1 MKRNTITAIFLLLAL
16 LFTGCAG
23 GETVTA
29 PPLREPAGM
38 EQDIVA
44 VTRGSIG
51 RVQTFSGLVMPE
63 IRELSFSVAG
73 PITEVLV
80 SVGSQVKSGQPLA
93 KLNTASL
100 ESALA
105 SARDQLEYSDT
116 EHELNRKKR
125 ELQMD
130 IARLELEELKS
141 YGVSS
146 TTRKLKEAQ
155 IRELENQMEEFE
167 GLWALNREDMVR
179 RIEELEKQVNAGVL
193 AAPCDGTV
201 VHCAAA
207 EGSYAMANNALIWLA
222 AADTARIRTDYL
234 TAEQVS
240 RATELYAM
248 VDGYR
253 VEVEYVP
260 LARKEYL
267 AMKAS
272 GDVMQ
277 STFLVKEAN
286 GHPVE
291 AGMEVI
297 LFLTTDQVEDALLLP
312 ANAVHR
318 DTGGFYVYCVTPE
331 GRERRTVTRGVVTDA
346 LVQIDQG
353 LEEGDQVYVG
363 N

>member
-1 MKRNTITAIFLLLAL
+1 MKRNTIIAIFLLLAL

-23 GETVTA
+23 TEAMQA

-38 EQDIVA
+38 EQDIVT

-51 RVQTFSGLVMPE
+51 RVQTYSGLVLPE
-63 IRELSFSVAG
+63 ILELSFTGAG
-73 PITEVLV
+73 LITEVLV
-80 SVGSQVKSGQPLA
+80 SVGSQVQTGQTLA

-130 IARLELEELKS
+130 IARLELEELKN
-141 YGVSS
+141 YGASS

-155 IRELENQMEEFE
+155 IHELENQMEEFE
-167 GLWALNREDMVR
+167 GLWLLSREDMVR
-179 RIEELEKQVNAGVL
+179 NIEELEKQVSAGVL
-193 AAPCDGTV
+193 TAPCDGTV
-201 VHCAAA
+201 VHCAAV
-207 EGSYAMANNALIWLA
+207 EGSYAMANNAVIWLA
-222 AADTARIRTDYL
+222 AADSARIRTEYL
-234 TAEQVS
+234 TADQVN

-253 VEVEYVP
+253 VEVEYLP

-291 AGMEVI
+291 AGMEVV
-297 LFLTTDQVEDALLLP
+297 LFLTTDQAQEIM
-312 ANAVHR
+312 
-318 DTGGFYVYCVTPE
+318 
-331 GRERRTVTRGVVTDA
+331 VVR
-346 LVQIDQG
+346 
-353 LEEGDQVYVG
+353 
-363 N
+363 

>member
-1 MKRNTITAIFLLLAL
+1 MKRNTIIAIFLLLAL

-23 GETVTA
+23 TEAMQA

-38 EQDIVA
+38 VQDIVT

-51 RVQTFSGLVMPE
+51 RVQTYSGLVLPE
-63 IRELSFSVAG
+63 VLELSFTGAG
-73 PITEVLV
+73 LITEVLV
-80 SVGSQVKSGQPLA
+80 SVGSQVQTGQTLA

-105 SARDQLEYSDT
+105 SARDQLEYSDN

-130 IARLELEELKS
+130 IARLELEELKN
-141 YGVSS
+141 YGASS

-155 IRELENQMEEFE
+155 IHELENQMEEFE
-167 GLWALNREDMVR
+167 GLWLLSREDMVR
-179 RIEELEKQVNAGVL
+179 NIEELEKQVSAGVL
-193 AAPCDGTV
+193 TAPCDGTV

-207 EGSYAMANNALIWLA
+207 EGSYAMANNAVIWLA
-222 AADTARIRTDYL
+222 AADSARIRTEYL
-234 TAEQVS
+234 TADQVN
-240 RATELYAM
+240 RASELYAM

-297 LFLTTDQVEDALLLP
+297 LFLTTDQAQDALLLP
-312 ANAVHR
+312 SNAVHR
-318 DTGGFYVYCVTPE
+318 DTGGYYVYRVTPE
-331 GRERRTVTRGVVTDA
+331 GRERQTVTRGVFTDA
-346 LVQIDQG
+346 LVQITQG
-353 LEEGDQVYVG
+353 LEEGEQVYVG

>member
-1 MKRNTITAIFLLLAL
+1 MKRNSIVALFLLLAL
-16 LFTGCAG
+16 LLTGCAG
-23 GETVTA
+23 TEAMQA

-51 RVQTFSGLVMPE
+51 KVQTYSGLVLPE
-63 IRELSFSVAG
+63 VLELSFTGAG
-73 PITEVLV
+73 LITEVLV
-80 SVGSQVKSGQPLA
+80 SVGSQVKAGQVIA
-93 KLNTASL
+93 RLNTASL
-100 ESALA
+100 ESALN

-125 ELQMD
+125 ELQLD
-130 IARLELEELKS
+130 IARLELQELKN
-141 YGVSS
+141 YGASS
-146 TTRKLKEAQ
+146 TSRKLKESQ
-155 IRELENQMEEFE
+155 IAEQENQLEEFE
-167 GLWALNREDMVR
+167 SLWALSRADMVR
-179 RIEELEKQVNAGVL
+179 NVEELEKQVSAGVL
-193 AAPCDGTV
+193 SAPCDGTV

-222 AADTARIRTDYL
+222 AADSARIRTDYL
-234 TAEQVS
+234 TADQVG

-272 GDVMQ
+272 GETMQ
-277 STFLVKEAN
+277 STFLVKNNN
-286 GHPVE
+286 GNPVE
-291 AGMEVI
+291 PGMEVV
-297 LFLTTDQVEDALLLP
+297 LFLTTEHVEDALLLP

-318 DTGGFYVYCVTPE
+318 DTGGYYVYRVTPE
-331 GRERRTVTRGVVTDA
+331 GRERLSVTRGIFTDA
-346 LVQIDQG
+346 LVQITAG
-353 LEEGDQVYVG
+353 LEEGEQVYVG

>member
-1 MKRNTITAIFLLLAL
+1 MKRNTIIAIFLLLAL

-23 GETVTA
+23 TEAMQA

-38 EQDIVA
+38 EQDIVT

-51 RVQTFSGLVMPE
+51 RVQTYSGLVLPE
-63 IRELSFSVAG
+63 ILELSFTGAG
-73 PITEVLV
+73 LITEVLV
-80 SVGSQVKSGQPLA
+80 SVGSQVQTGQTLA

-100 ESALA
+100 ESALD

-130 IARLELEELKS
+130 IARLELEELKN
-141 YGVSS
+141 YGASS

-155 IRELENQMEEFE
+155 IHELENQMEEFE
-167 GLWALNREDMVR
+167 GLWLLSREDMVR
-179 RIEELEKQVNAGVL
+179 NIEELEKQVSAGVL
-193 AAPCDGTV
+193 TAPCDGTV
-201 VHCAAA
+201 VHCTAT
-207 EGSYAMANNALIWLA
+207 EGSYAMANNAVIWLA
-222 AADTARIRTDYL
+222 AADSARIRTEYL
-234 TAEQVS
+234 TADQVN

-253 VEVEYVP
+253 VEVEYLP

-291 AGMEVI
+291 AGMEVV
-297 LFLTTDQVEDALLLP
+297 LFLTTDQAQDALLLP
-312 ANAVHR
+312 SNAVHR
-318 DTGGFYVYCVTPE
+318 DTGGYYVYRVTPE
-331 GRERRTVTRGVVTDA
+331 GRERQTVTRGVFTDA
-346 LVQIDQG
+346 LVQITQG
-353 LEEGDQVYVG
+353 LEEGEQVYVG

>member
-1 MKRNTITAIFLLLAL
+1 MKRNTIIAIFLLLAL

-23 GETVTA
+23 TEAMQA

-38 EQDIVA
+38 EQDIVT

-51 RVQTFSGLVMPE
+51 RVQTYSGLVLPE
-63 IRELSFSVAG
+63 VLELSFTGAG
-73 PITEVLV
+73 LITEVLV
-80 SVGSQVKSGQPLA
+80 SVGSQVKTGQTLA

-100 ESALA
+100 ESALD

-130 IARLELEELKS
+130 IARLELEELKN
-141 YGVSS
+141 YGASS

-155 IRELENQMEEFE
+155 IHELENQMEEFE
-167 GLWALNREDMVR
+167 GLWLLSREDMVR
-179 RIEELEKQVNAGVL
+179 NIEELEKQVSAGVL
-193 AAPCDGTV
+193 TAPCDGTV
-201 VHCAAA
+201 VHCAAV
-207 EGSYAMANNALIWLA
+207 EGSYAMANNAVIWLA
-222 AADTARIRTDYL
+222 AADSARIRTEYL
-234 TAEQVS
+234 TADQVN

-253 VEVEYVP
+253 VEVEYLP

-291 AGMEVI
+291 AGMEVV
-297 LFLTTDQVEDALLLP
+297 LFLTTDQAQDALLLP
-312 ANAVHR
+312 SNAVHR
-318 DTGGFYVYCVTPE
+318 DTGGYYVYRVTPE
-331 GRERRTVTRGVVTDA
+331 GRERQTVTRGVFTDA
-346 LVQIDQG
+346 LVQITQG
-353 LEEGDQVYVG
+353 LEEGEQVYVG